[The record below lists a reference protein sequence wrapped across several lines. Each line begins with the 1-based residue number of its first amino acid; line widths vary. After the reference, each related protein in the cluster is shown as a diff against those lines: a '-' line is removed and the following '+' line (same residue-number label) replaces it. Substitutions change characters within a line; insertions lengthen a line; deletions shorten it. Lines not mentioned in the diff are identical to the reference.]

1 MLKRHNEVIKSPLD
15 IFFPSPSYFFSIQI
29 LSETYRGKL
38 FKNPNLCPDP
48 ERECGG
54 RGQRGEELFLCVEI
68 YAA

>member
-1 MLKRHNEVIKSPLD
+1 MGEGGG
-15 IFFPSPSYFFSIQI
+15 

-54 RGQRGEELFLCVEI
+54 RGKRGEELFLCVEI